1 MARPVAVAALVVALS
16 AACSRSSDAPAGS
29 GGTLRASEVTWASEL
44 RGPATLAARSYID
57 GDVSLLRMDSY
68 AYGMPCGGPCLLER
82 RGGDGALRW
91 EVELPERAQRT
102 QVALSPSGDALV
114 AYDVCLGPVPYES
127 SGSRLV
133 SVSPEGTV
141 RWTADLGSV
150 SVAQLSVRPGGD
162 AAVLTRPIG
171 TGWGTVSLRRY
182 AAADGARGVDEELP
196 ADATAAAIDATGAL
210 LVLSATHLTRLGAG
224 GAVSWE
230 RALPAAGAANIWV
243 LRPLPDGTTV
253 VTGSFGRD
261 LTWGAMSLRYVPDR
275 YFNPSEFVAIV
286 DATGEPVWGEAGYG
300 LTAGLDDRGRT
311 IVAGNLRTSTCSTP
325 FVRARDASGEIAWER
340 LLDADGC
347 DVAAFSGIVASHGT
361 VFVAGS
367 LRPTGEEGNALW
379 MGDTRLWRGTGFAGA
394 FREPV
399 P

>member
-1 MARPVAVAALVVALS
+1 
-16 AACSRSSDAPAGS
+16 
-29 GGTLRASEVTWASEL
+29 
-44 RGPATLAARSYID
+44 
-57 GDVSLLRMDSY
+57 
-68 AYGMPCGGPCLLER
+68 
-82 RGGDGALRW
+82 
-91 EVELPERAQRT
+91 
-102 QVALSPSGDALV
+102 
-114 AYDVCLGPVPYES
+114 
-127 SGSRLV
+127 
-133 SVSPEGTV
+133 
-141 RWTADLGSV
+141 V